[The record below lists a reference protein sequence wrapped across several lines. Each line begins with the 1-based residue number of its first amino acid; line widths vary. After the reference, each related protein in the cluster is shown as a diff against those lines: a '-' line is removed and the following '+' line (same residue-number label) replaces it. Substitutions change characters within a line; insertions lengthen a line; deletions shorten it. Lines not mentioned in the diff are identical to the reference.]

1 MEFELWICAGKR
13 TRIIPLKGID
23 SKVLNELVKDVYQL
37 AWYGIIDG
45 FDFKWNKVKED
56 AS

>member
-1 MEFELWICAGKR
+1 MEFELWICVGKR